1 MKEKS
6 LAKNSIYYLIYNV
19 LNVLFP
25 FITGIYVARILPKN
39 IVGEVAAAQNIV
51 TYFVILA
58 FLGIPT
64 YGMREIS
71 KARKQ
76 SQDLNKIFSELVII
90 NFISTC
96 FFSMLYF
103 GLILL
108 VPSYKSEL
116 KLYIICGISVVL
128 NALNINWLYD
138 GLEEYRYISLRNV
151 FFKLIVFIL
160 LIFLVKD
167 SSDYLFYASLTIIGT
182 AGNYFLNVL
191 HSRKFVKLTFKN
203 LNLKRHMKSIVFLL
217 FVNLAIE
224 VYTLVDITMLKF
236 FSSNESIAN
245 YSYGSKINK
254 ILLQIVN
261 TFTMVLVPRIT
272 LYYKEK
278 RMDEFNKL
286 IVKSLK
292 IIILIS
298 IPMIIGIQFVS
309 KFLICKIYGD
319 TYLNSAYILNILS
332 FVLLISPIGY
342 LLGSRTLL
350 VAQREKYMII
360 AVGIGAIVNVV
371 GNFILIPL
379 YNEFGAAV
387 ASVISEFVIAI
398 IYIILGRKIYTISN
412 FWKDMMKISISAI
425 TMLCTLL
432 FCIAIENEMIK
443 CIVEI
448 ISGIVVYTL
457 MLIILKEDIAVDAFI
472 KIRYKKDN

>member
-1 MKEKS
+1 
-6 LAKNSIYYLIYNV
+6 
-19 LNVLFP
+19 
-25 FITGIYVARILPKN
+25 
-39 IVGEVAAAQNIV
+39 
-51 TYFVILA
+51 
-58 FLGIPT
+58 
-64 YGMREIS
+64 
-71 KARKQ
+71 
-76 SQDLNKIFSELVII
+76 
-90 NFISTC
+90 
-96 FFSMLYF
+96 
-103 GLILL
+103 
-108 VPSYKSEL
+108 
-116 KLYIICGISVVL
+116 
-128 NALNINWLYD
+128 
-138 GLEEYRYISLRNV
+138 
-151 FFKLIVFIL
+151 
-160 LIFLVKD
+160 
-167 SSDYLFYASLTIIGT
+167 
-182 AGNYFLNVL
+182 
-191 HSRKFVKLTFKN
+191 
-203 LNLKRHMKSIVFLL
+203 
-217 FVNLAIE
+217 
-224 VYTLVDITMLKF
+224 
-236 FSSNESIAN
+236 
-245 YSYGSKINK
+245 
-254 ILLQIVN
+254 
-261 TFTMVLVPRIT
+261 MVLVPRIT